1 MGLTWAV
8 EGVAQSSPY
17 SQDVGPPC
25 QNVEHRGSVQRSRS
39 EQVTNAPSDIRGF
52 GHPQDR
58 SVFVAYVLQP
68 GAGHT
73 SHVHSCAC
81 TLANR
86 TRCRGCKRKVFFR
99 CLAACC
105 GPLLADDVY
114 PREPGD
120 RNAMIVAFVRDCRS
134 EATTRRGTSCGTGRQ
149 GRSFHAGR
157 VGVRVGSAGPVNE
170 SCVPAETGYAHRR
183 GGILTA
189 GFLPSAVSL
198 QGLGRRRVSRARS
211 ATTILSGRLH
221 RRWTQHSLSTARLR
235 SPRRRP
241 ACTSNGMCR

>member
-1 MGLTWAV
+1 MGLAWAV

-17 SQDVGPPC
+17 SKTEFPIFARRRSPC

-39 EQVTNAPSDIRGF
+39 GQVTNTHSDMRGF
-52 GHPQDR
+52 GRSQDR

-86 TRCRGCKRKVFFR
+86 IRCRGCKRKVFFR

-114 PREPGD
+114 LREPGD
-120 RNAMIVAFVRDCRS
+120 RNATIVAFVRRCRS
-134 EATTRRGTSCGTGRQ
+134 EATTRVGGSRQRIMCPGRDRICASAGRRTGR
-149 GRSFHAGR
+149 RLR
-157 VGVRVGSAGPVNE
+157 
-170 SCVPAETGYAHRR
+170 T
-183 GGILTA
+183 
-189 GFLPSAVSL
+189 
-198 QGLGRRRVSRARS
+198 
-211 ATTILSGRLH
+211 SGR
-221 RRWTQHSLSTARLR
+221 AGAC
-235 SPRRRP
+235 RRP
-241 ACTSNGMCR
+241 AGAGR